1 MTVEEA
7 IEIFSNLTADEQ
19 KCFLAHLSHYL
30 TVVARDAYEVGTEN
44 ITNQSKMRWI
54 NEIQHQLSS
63 HLLALLENDSERYP
77 DDVLIRIIM
86 EHSKDKAFEAEMIW
100 VFERV
105 AKRFT
110 VAV

>member
-7 IEIFSNLTADEQ
+7 IEIFSSFTADEQ
-19 KCFLAHLSHYL
+19 KSFLAYFSHYL
-30 TVVARDAYEVGTEN
+30 TVITRDAYEVGTEN

-63 HLLALLENDSERYP
+63 HLLALLENNSERYA
-77 DDVLIRIIM
+77 DDVLIRILV
-86 EHSKDKAFEAEMIW
+86 EHSKDKAFEAEMKW
-100 VFERV
+100 AFERV